1 MQELGAY
8 LRRLRNRAGL
18 SQVALAGE
26 LRGTVSLR
34 TIGRWENGEV
44 EPYVSELAPLV
55 ERLNGSMVRALLLL
69 ISRTAT
75 ADDAVRMADRA
86 SEDLTP
92 DELAFF
98 SSLGPERRKL
108 IRQFI
113 EIERRDFD

>member
-26 LRGTVSLR
+26 LQGVVSLR

-55 ERLNGSMVRALLLL
+55 ERLNGSMLRALLLMV
-69 ISRTAT
+69 SRTAT

-86 SEDLTP
+86 AEDLTP

-98 SSLGPERRKL
+98 SSLSPERRKL

-113 EIERRDFD
+113 DLERRDLD